1 MESRVIKLES
11 DVESIKATVNDMKSD
26 LKAVTGSVNTLM
38 TKVAVIES
46 NYATKAD
53 VTNSA
58 NKIILW
64 VVGAVVFS
72 QLLPAIPRIIEAF
85 VK

>member
-1 MESRVIKLES
+1 MESRVERLES
-11 DVESIKATVNDMKSD
+11 DFERIKIDMNDMKSD
-26 LKAVTGSVNTLM
+26 LKTVTGSVNTLV

-53 VTNSA
+53 VVSSA

-64 VVGAVVFS
+64 VAGAVVFS
-72 QLLPAIPRIIEAF
+72 QLLPAIPRIIEALA
-85 VK
+85 K

>member
-11 DVESIKATVNDMKSD
+11 DVESIKSAMNDMKID
-26 LKAVTGSVNTLM
+26 I
-38 TKVAVIES
+38 AVIKS
-46 NYATKAD
+46 NYATKED
-53 VTNSA
+53 VISSS

-85 VK
+85 IK